1 MNNFGVCFAD
11 GYKIFVKMDSN
22 DPSALND
29 LIKYAITKEKC
40 CVFMKKVVSIFLVLI
55 FVFSL
60 TACSGGISGDE
71 AKSHI
76 NGFLEKIEVKDY
88 KAAEEFLHPERPAD
102 LEEFFENLEKEKNID
117 FSSINIEKYTGF
129 KSALYDSSVGG
140 STYSLTMK
148 IAVSAKIIRTEIEI
162 VKNDNGYGI
171 YNLDINID

>member
-1 MNNFGVCFAD
+1 
-11 GYKIFVKMDSN
+11 
-22 DPSALND
+22 
-29 LIKYAITKEKC
+29 
-40 CVFMKKVVSIFLVLI
+40 MKRYICIFLVII

-60 TACSGGISGDE
+60 SACSGGISGNE
-71 AKSHI
+71 AKLHI
-76 NGFLEKIEVKDY
+76 EGFFEKISSEDY
-88 KAAEEFLHPERPAD
+88 KAAEKFLHPERPAD